1 MDSDNEGADVP
12 YDPEAVESEEED
24 EFPEFGNDENKKLFE
39 LVLYSLGR
47 SDKRSATS
55 RRSTS
60 SSKKTSSERRSSR
73 SISRMS
79 TKNFSTPRL

>member
-1 MDSDNEGADVP
+1 MDSDNEAADVP

-39 LVLYSLGR
+39 LVSYSLGR

-55 RRSTS
+55 KRSTN
-60 SSKKTSSERRSSR
+60 SSKRTSSGRRFSR
-73 SISRMS
+73 SI
-79 TKNFSTPRL
+79 